1 MIRLL
6 GDPLAQSFNAAVWSG
21 EGEGV
26 ALLSGD
32 ILHAINEPSRNPL
45 YCKSK
50 PSAGTLR
57 SHLTLIVSIFPCLN
71 VLPLTKILF
80 FCSLTH

>member
-32 ILHAINEPSRNPL
+32 ILLQSMSP
-45 YCKSK
+45 
-50 PSAGTLR
+50 AG
-57 SHLTLIVSIFPCLN
+57 
-71 VLPLTKILF
+71 ILF
-80 FCSLTH
+80 TANPSHPLAHSGPI